1 MNKGI
6 YSVRGLWAEGASIR
20 EIAMLTG
27 LARGQVEYILHGDAA
42 PQPKKQRA
50 ERRCMCCGSKFA
62 SEGPHHRLCSKC
74 RGQSLSTFEAERAV
88 LL

>member
-6 YSVRGLWAEGASIR
+6 YSDVRGLWAEGATIR

-27 LARGQVEYILHGDAA
+27 LPRGQVEYILRGEAE
-42 PQPKKQRA
+42 QPKKQRT

-62 SEGPHHRLCSKC
+62 SEGPHNRLCSKC